1 MQKNNFTRTLEGWKI
16 FYVRYEK
23 KKKIINLHARKSWR
37 RGEEDKEIVEI
48 PRGVRKGGLRD
59 RWKND
64 DARTGEDDGGG
75 GGGGGGGG
83 AGGGCSRWTTRNGGG
98 VGAPLTPAL
107 AGGEGRQRLYAAA
120 IRPVGAFARTL
131 HPKRT
136 YREESVVLSS
146 YRRIHAVVVV
156 VAVVEPSSRSRRE
169 SKSKS
174 KTNSR
179 GTRKREREIE
189 VRSWGEKRKRK
200 EIVVASWL
208 VIHPSRDSLDPDSAV
223 KKLRKKKSADLFF
236 FLRG

>member
-1 MQKNNFTRTLEGWKI
+1 MLEQ
-16 FYVRYEK
+16 
-23 KKKIINLHARKSWR
+23 
-37 RGEEDKEIVEI
+37 
-48 PRGVRKGGLRD
+48 
-59 RWKND
+59 
-64 DARTGEDDGGG
+64 ARTTVAVVVVAAAEELVVVAADGPPE
-75 GGGGGGGG
+75 
-83 AGGGCSRWTTRNGGG
+83 TG
-98 VGAPLTPAL
+98 VGWGAPLTPAL

-156 VAVVEPSSRSRRE
+156 VAVVVEPSSRSRRE

-189 VRSWGEKRKRK
+189 VRS
-200 EIVVASWL
+200 
-208 VIHPSRDSLDPDSAV
+208 
-223 KKLRKKKSADLFF
+223 
-236 FLRG
+236 

>member
-1 MQKNNFTRTLEGWKI
+1 M
-16 FYVRYEK
+16 
-23 KKKIINLHARKSWR
+23 
-37 RGEEDKEIVEI
+37 EI

-156 VAVVEPSSRSRRE
+156 VAVVVEPSSRSRRE

-179 GTRKREREIE
+179 GTRKRERERSKCE
-189 VRSWGEKRKRK
+189 VEEKREREKR
-200 EIVVASWL
+200 S
-208 VIHPSRDSLDPDSAV
+208 SLPLDW
-223 KKLRKKKSADLFF
+223 
-236 FLRG
+236 

>member
-1 MQKNNFTRTLEGWKI
+1 M
-16 FYVRYEK
+16 
-23 KKKIINLHARKSWR
+23 
-37 RGEEDKEIVEI
+37 EI

-146 YRRIHAVVVV
+146 YRRPRRCCCRCRRRAG
-156 VAVVEPSSRSRRE
+156 SRSRRE
-169 SKSKS
+169 SKSVRR
-174 KTNSR
+174 TLEER
-179 GTRKREREIE
+179 GKRKREKEIE
-189 VRSWGEKRKRK
+189 V
-200 EIVVASWL
+200 
-208 VIHPSRDSLDPDSAV
+208 
-223 KKLRKKKSADLFF
+223 
-236 FLRG
+236 

>member
-1 MQKNNFTRTLEGWKI
+1 M
-16 FYVRYEK
+16 
-23 KKKIINLHARKSWR
+23 
-37 RGEEDKEIVEI
+37 EI

-156 VAVVEPSSRSRRE
+156 VAVVVEPSSRSRRE

-179 GTRKREREIE
+179 GTREREKEREIE
-189 VRSWGEKRKRK
+189 VRS
-200 EIVVASWL
+200 
-208 VIHPSRDSLDPDSAV
+208 
-223 KKLRKKKSADLFF
+223 
-236 FLRG
+236 